1 MKSAGLAA
9 VLSFLI
15 QGLGQIYNGQIIK
28 GLFLVVI
35 QAINIALMN
44 VLIGFLF
51 FPIVLIYAV
60 IDAYRTAEKIN
71 RRRGGRE
78 LW

>member
-28 GLFLVVI
+28 GLILVVI
-35 QAINIALMN
+35 QALS
-44 VLIGFLF
+44 LIH
-51 FPIVLIYAV
+51 I
-60 IDAYRTAEKIN
+60 
-71 RRRGGRE
+71 
-78 LW
+78 

>member
-15 QGLGQIYNGQIIK
+15 QGLGQIYNGQILK
-28 GLFLVVI
+28 GLLLVVI
-35 QAINIALMN
+35 QAINVALMN
-44 VLIGFLF
+44 ILIGFIM

-60 IDAYRTAEKIN
+60 YDAYRSAEKIN

-78 LW
+78 VW